1 VESGL
6 AVSVSF
12 FFFFFFFF
20 FLSFFFG
27 GGVLFAAPGILR
39 CAEPDGKTNAKMTV
53 LITCRL
59 QLRFDCDLSSNYS

>member
-1 VESGL
+1 MESGL
-6 AVSVSF
+6 TVSASFFLSF
-12 FFFFFFFF
+12 FFFFFW
-20 FLSFFFG
+20 G
-27 GGVLFAAPGILR
+27 GGYFFAAPGILR